1 MNPLTPILAVVGL
14 FVAAASGGPTN
25 PTGWD
30 PTWTLPL
37 GAVIALAGTISLI
50 LDWRRLS
57 RQHYYRNE
65 THDRQ

>member
-1 MNPLTPILAVVGL
+1 MNPITPILAVVGL

-25 PTGWD
+25 PGGWD

-50 LDWRRLS
+50 LDWQRLS
-57 RQHYYRNE
+57 RHHSYRKE
-65 THDRQ
+65 THDRK

>member
-1 MNPLTPILAVVGL
+1 MNTITPILAVVGL

-25 PTGWD
+25 PGGWD

-57 RQHYYRNE
+57 RQHSYRKE

>member
-1 MNPLTPILAVVGL
+1 MNPITPILAVVGL

-25 PTGWD
+25 PGGWD

-50 LDWRRLS
+50 FDWRRLS
-57 RQHYYRNE
+57 RQRSYRKE